1 MGSQARLLLIR
12 RAVSL
17 RALHG
22 YGILL
27 RIGQTSDGSL
37 LIEQAARYPGLFRL
51 SRQPEGL

>member
-1 MGSQARLLLIR
+1 VGGQARLLLIR

-17 RALHG
+17 RVLHG

-27 RIGQTSDGSL
+27 RIGQISPASL